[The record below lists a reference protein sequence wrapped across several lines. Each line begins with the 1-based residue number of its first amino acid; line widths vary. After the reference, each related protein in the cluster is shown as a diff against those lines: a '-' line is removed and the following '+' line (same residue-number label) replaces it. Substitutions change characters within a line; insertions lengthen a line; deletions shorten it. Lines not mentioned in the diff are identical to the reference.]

1 MADITIKY
9 TDKLVGAGHPSLADT
24 LNRFMLQEHEVDG
37 THKLSIDISFV
48 DIRGQLPDG
57 YVSDGSIVY
66 RTQIKAAAD
75 KAVANGIPLFI
86 PPGIWNTDVVLR
98 TTAEIFGVSGN
109 DCVLYNSGIGDAL
122 DLGEASYHNQYSS
135 FQVRGNPSS
144 RDGITLYT
152 TVGDN
157 PAYMQF
163 TDVYSIRNGRHGLN
177 HSNAWGTKYS
187 KCKFFENLG
196 LGILMFGTTSA
207 ENAVSLIQCECRWNG
222 GTSALTT
229 FSDAKGGLSISGG
242 VSVVVIGG
250 VYESNNAWQILL
262 GQDTTYSMSSIIF
275 IGVYTE
281 ASTYPTV
288 GGAFYL
294 NYGSKIYIQGTT
306 FGFSSVL
313 GQTSYAYYIGG
324 SMTGRVDEDNNY
336 YLAGVAGTSLYINAG
351 AKLNRTPVSVITR
364 SMGDIGAGGSPVAQ
378 TLLTAANDGEY
389 KIAGVIH
396 CGRNSEQG
404 DSFPFIA
411 TRYQSARS
419 VTLGKALNGSKLG
432 TLDTTKVVDT
442 SYLAATDVM
451 VYVYVTFTAGNTG
464 VSAFTDAANP
474 PTVEVQRL
482 NGNGAYTVAGS
493 ISFVC
498 RKGDYY
504 KVASIGIPGS
514 VTIKV
519 MPMEVINI
527 TTIPTIAWSGNNLQ
541 VTWGAYHVGYV
552 EFSYSYASL
561 PSQFS
566 LNSTYLQRSDELAN
580 LPF

>member
-1 MADITIKY
+1 MADQRILY
-9 TDKLVGAGHPSLADT
+9 SEKLVGAGHPSLADT
-24 LNRFMLQEHEVDG
+24 LNRAMLIEHEVDG

-122 DLGEASYHNQYSS
+122 DLGGASYHNQYSS

-262 GQDTTYSMSSIIF
+262 GQDTTYSMSSIVF

-313 GQTSYAYYIGG
+313 GQTSYAYYIGT

-336 YLAGVAGTSLYINAG
+336 YLAGVAGTSLYINTG

-364 SMGDIGAGGSPVAQ
+364 TMGDTGGGGVPVTQ
-378 TLLTAANDGEY
+378 TLLTASDDGEY
-389 KIAGVIH
+389 KIVGTIY
-396 CGRNSEQG
+396 CGRNSERG
-404 DSFPFIA
+404 DSFPFLA
-411 TRYQSARS
+411 TKSTVSRT
-419 VTLGKALNGSKLG
+419 VTIGDPITVKKLG
-432 TLDTTKVVDT
+432 SWDDTKLANTD
-442 SYLAATDVM
+442 YLAETDL
-451 VYVYVTFTAGNTG
+451 FI
-464 VSAFTDAANP
+464 SAFATNVGSDATLKILTDAAAT
-474 PTVEVQRL
+474 PTIVR
-482 NGNGAYTVAGS
+482 AYDGDAIETGKTHGVNCL
-493 ISFVC
+493 VK
-498 RKGDYY
+498 KGDYW
-504 KVASIGIPGS
+504 KVASSSGT
-514 VTIKV
+514 VTIQ
-519 MPMEVINI
+519 VIPLNSGGA
-527 TTIPTIAWSGNNLQ
+527 TTTAPTIAWNGNNLEI
-541 VTWGAYHVGYV
+541 TWGAYHIGHV
-552 EFSYSYASL
+552 EFSYSYSSL

-566 LNSTYLQRSDELAN
+566 LNATYLQRSDELAN